1 MATSMP
7 VFLRKYS
14 LKKRFFLHSYQVI
27 SDTPGH
33 LKTKVKSYDS
43 TSGSIS
49 HKDPES
55 FRVTENVDINLL
67 KANSK
72 YYLLIIHRK
81 YNDQYTSP
89 RRCN

>member
-1 MATSMP
+1 MP
-7 VFLRKYS
+7 VFQRKYL
-14 LKKRFFLHSYQVI
+14 LKKTFFLHCYQVI

-33 LKTKVKSYDS
+33 LPTKVKSYDS

-55 FRVTENVDINLL
+55 FRVTENVNINLL

-72 YYLLIIHRK
+72 DYLLIIHLK
-81 YNDQYTSP
+81 
-89 RRCN
+89 